1 MGTVSIV
8 SIVPLRSTESALG
21 NTRPSREI
29 DRDRSADAALV
40 PTEYRS
46 IEVHVERK
54 NNTTTNHPF
63 IIRPWN
69 HGIHG
74 THRNQDKRRLGSFP
88 CVLCV
93 PWLTKRVDTGI
104 ESPRSSSETY
114 VAPSLRFVHH
124 DTKSP
129 DVRAV
134 LSNRA
139 FPKANQGQPKVFRL
153 CRNSLEQS
161 LLASLL
167 PCPHEILRLKIGI
180 GQC

>member
-1 MGTVSIV
+1 METVSIV
-8 SIVPLRSTESALG
+8 SIIPIRSTESALG
-21 NTRPSREI
+21 NTRPSKEI
-29 DRDRSADAALV
+29 DRDSSAAAAHVL
-40 PTEYRS
+40 TEYRS
-46 IEVHVERK
+46 IKVHVECK

-69 HGIHG
+69 HELHR
-74 THRNQDKRRLGSFP
+74 THRNQDKRLLGSFL

-93 PWLTKRVDTGI
+93 RWLTNRIDTSV
-104 ESPRSSSETY
+104 ESPRGSSATY
-114 VAPSLRFVHH
+114 VVRSLRFVHH

-139 FPKANQGQPKVFRL
+139 FPKANQGQPKAFRL
-153 CRNSLEQS
+153 CRNSPEQS
-161 LLASLL
+161 PLASLL
-167 PCPHEILRLKIGI
+167 LCLHEILRLKIGI